1 MPWRRGGQ
9 LAVPN
14 EQRTDKMIDRQDE
27 SILDENTYLTDS
39 VIGDC
44 ESRQRNPSRE
54 QMRQI
59 KREKEREKAT
69 NAPNQTE

>member
-1 MPWRRGGQ
+1 
-9 LAVPN
+9 
-14 EQRTDKMIDRQDE
+14 MIDRQDE